1 MGGAKDFGKS
11 ILSKTEKS
19 AKKTFSKENT
29 SNTNK
34 SFNDEANETFSKEN
48 MDKFGDWSKTQSQLM
63 GDNIEDAKNQIKKSS
78 SALNEQMDVFLLP
91 VIIIGGLLVA
101 AVVYEKLK

>member
-1 MGGAKDFGKS
+1 MGGAKDFGKL

-19 AKKTFSKENT
+19 AIKKFSKENT

-78 SALNEQMDVFLLP
+78 AALNEQMDGALLP
-91 VIIIGGLLVA
+91 IIIIGGFLSRRLFM
-101 AVVYEKLK
+101 KN